1 MMGSIHQ
8 WSKITSEASQ
18 LLGLEVA
25 RARKERR
32 WTAVELSE
40 RAGITAVTLR
50 KVERGDPTVAL
61 GTVFE
66 VATLVGVQLFGVERD
81 ALPDL
86 IVRVQNRLAL
96 LPTRVRESS
105 GIVHDDF

>member
-32 WTAVELSE
+32 WTAAELSE

-66 VATLVGVQLFGVERD
+66 VATLVGVHLFDIERE

-86 IVRVQNRLAL
+86 ILRVQSRLAL
-96 LPTRVRESS
+96 LPTRVREPSTM
-105 GIVHDDF
+105 VHDDF

>member
-1 MMGSIHQ
+1 MRINHQ
-8 WSKITSEASQ
+8 WSKTTREAAQ

-32 WTAVELSE
+32 WTAAELSE

-66 VATLVGVQLFGVERD
+66 VATLERE

-86 IVRVQNRLAL
+86 ILRVQSRLAL
-96 LPTRVRESS
+96 LPTRVREPSTM
-105 GIVHDDF
+105 VHDDF

>member
-32 WTAVELSE
+32 WTAAELSE

-66 VATLVGVQLFGVERD
+66 VATLVGVQLFCVERD

-105 GIVHDDF
+105 DIVHDDF